1 MNKTVN
7 INLVGTSFHIDEDA
21 YGKLS
26 RYLSAIRKSL
36 NDTEGSEEIM
46 RDIEGRIAELFLDKI
61 DNQTQVI
68 TLRDL
73 DEVIAVM
80 GQPEDYEVENDAT
93 EETGSK
99 NYQTQPSKSS
109 RSLFRDIDDK
119 FISGVS
125 SGIGHYLGIQAIWI
139 RILWILLVIAGFGS
153 PILIYILLW
162 VLMPAALTT
171 SDKLKMKGEPINISN
186 IEKKFK
192 EGFDT
197 VADKVKNADY
207 NKVKDGTSSF
217 FDTLGDIILVL
228 FNVFVKLVGILIIFL
243 SLTALV
249 TIIISFITL
258 GSINLWG
265 NNQITEYIAMVDTTN
280 IPLWISATLV
290 LLAVGIPL
298 FALFILGLK
307 LLITSLKSIGST
319 AKILLVVLW
328 ILSIIG
334 LTIVGI
340 QQATQ
345 QGYDGNFMVEETIPI
360 KNVDTLYLSMNADY
374 QYDSE
379 VGRSG
384 DLRIKY
390 NKNNDRI
397 IYSNNI
403 ILDIKSSKDTI
414 ATILIK
420 KKAEG
425 NSHLDAKN
433 RAQAIDYSFNL
444 NQNKLSLDG
453 FLTSEISNKF
463 RNQKLEI
470 TLILPEDVVI
480 NLDKNTNTY
489 FSYNSPARQ
498 IIEQDGS
505 YFKISKSGFE
515 CLDCNVKVI
524 DTIMPA
530 LKNDSIVPSWEEEV
544 ESDFNK
550 F

>member
-36 NDTEGSEEIM
+36 NSTEGSEEIM
-46 RDIEGRIAELFLDKI
+46 RDIEARIAELFLDKV

-80 GQPEDYEVENDAT
+80 GQPEDYEVENEAFQEATDANHQ
-93 EETGSK
+93 
-99 NYQTQPSKSS
+99 NYTRKST

-162 VLMPAALTT
+162 ILMPAAIST
-171 SDKLKMKGEPINISN
+171 SDKLKMKGEQINISN

-192 EGFDT
+192 EGFDN

-207 NKVKDGTSSF
+207 NKVKDSTSSF
-217 FDTLGDIILVL
+217 FDGLGNIITVLVK
-228 FNVFVKLVGILIIFL
+228 VFVKLIGILIIFF
-243 SLTALV
+243 SLTTLI
-249 TIIISFITL
+249 TILISFITL

-265 NNQITEYIAMVDTTN
+265 NNEMSQYIAMVDTTN
-280 IPLWISATLV
+280 IPLWVSAILV
-290 LLAVGIPL
+290 LFAIGIPL

-307 LLITSLKSIGST
+307 LLISNLKSIGKT
-319 AKILLVVLW
+319 TKILLIVLW
-328 ILSIIG
+328 VLSIIG
-334 LTIVGI
+334 IIIVGVR
-340 QQATQ
+340 QATQ
-345 QGYDGNFMVEETIPI
+345 QAYDGCVLVEERMPI
-360 KNVDTLYLSMNADY
+360 KALDTLYISMNADY
-374 QYDSE
+374 HYDSE
-379 VGRSG
+379 VRRSG
-384 DLRIKY
+384 NLSIKY
-390 NKNNDRI
+390 NKQNDRI
-397 IYSNNI
+397 IYSSNI
-403 ILDIKSSKDTI
+403 TLDIKSSKDSI
-414 ATILIK
+414 VKILIH

-433 RAQAIDYSFNL
+433 RAQAIDYNYSL

-453 FLTSEISNKF
+453 FFTSEIINKF
-463 RNQKLEI
+463 RSQKLEI
-470 TLILPEDVVI
+470 IIMLPENMIISPDP
-480 NLDKNTNTY
+480 NANSY
-489 FSYNSPARQ
+489 FSYNSSAKQ
-498 IIEQDGS
+498 VLEKDGH
-505 YFKISKSGFE
+505 YFRISKSGFE
-515 CLDCNVKVI
+515 CLDCYNEVI
-524 DTIMPA
+524 DSIQQFSE
-530 LKNDSIVPSWEEEV
+530 NDSLVPTWEEEV
-544 ESDFNK
+544 EREFKNI
-550 F
+550 

>member
-21 YGKLS
+21 FGKLS
-26 RYLSAIRKSL
+26 RYLSAIKESL
-36 NDTEGSEEIM
+36 NSTEGSEEIM
-46 RDIEGRIAELFLDKI
+46 RDIETRIAELFLEKV

-80 GQPEDYEVENDAT
+80 GQPEDYEVEDEAFQDAT
-93 EETGSK
+93 HA
-99 NYQTQPSKSS
+99 NYQSYSPKST

-162 VLMPAALTT
+162 ILMPAAIST
-171 SDKLKMKGEPINISN
+171 SEKLKMKGEPINISN

-192 EGFDT
+192 EGFDN

-207 NKVKDGTSSF
+207 NKVKDITSSF
-217 FDTLGDIILVL
+217 FDVLGHTITVLVK
-228 FNVFVKLVGILIIFL
+228 VFVKVIGILIIFF

-249 TIIISFITL
+249 TILISFITL

-265 NNQITEYIAMVDTTN
+265 NNEMSQYIAMVDTTN
-280 IPLWISATLV
+280 IPLWVSGILV

-307 LLITSLKSIGST
+307 LLISNLKSIGNT
-319 AKILLVVLW
+319 TKILLIVLW
-328 ILSIIG
+328 VLSIIG
-334 LTIVGI
+334 IIMVGVR
-340 QQATQ
+340 QATQ
-345 QGYDGNFMVEETIPI
+345 QAYDGTFMVEERMQI
-360 KNVDTLYLSMNADY
+360 NALDTLYISMIADY

-379 VGRSG
+379 VSRSG
-384 DLRIKY
+384 NLIIKY
-390 NKNNDRI
+390 NKENDRI

-403 ILDIKSSKDTI
+403 SLDFKTSKDS
-414 ATILIK
+414 ILTVLIN

-425 NSHLDAKN
+425 NSHLNAKN
-433 RAQAIDYSFNL
+433 RAQEIDYKFDL
-444 NQNKLSLDG
+444 KQNKLSLDG
-453 FLTSEISNKF
+453 FFISDISNKF

-470 TLILPEDVVI
+470 TVILPENMVI
-480 NLDKNTNTY
+480 SPDSNVNSF
-489 FSYNSPARQ
+489 FSYNSNAKQ
-498 IIEQDGS
+498 AIEKDGH
-505 YFKISKSGFE
+505 YFRISKSGFE
-515 CLDCNVKVI
+515 CLDCKSDVI
-524 DTIMPA
+524 ESIQQIPE
-530 LKNDSIVPSWEEEV
+530 KDSLVPTWEEEV
-544 ESDFNK
+544 EREFKNI
-550 F
+550 